1 MFMKPDFKPAAKVR
15 YSVGSQNTGHPTC
28 ICFVAKSIKT
38 FIKLRNLTNSK
49 FKKIL
54 KILKLKNQFLKCHKY
69 FPLKIKLN
77 K

>member
-49 FKKIL
+49 FKKNIE
-54 KILKLKNQFLKCHKY
+54 N
-69 FPLKIKLN
+69 IKV
-77 K
+77 KKPIFKMS